1 LFARYLVP
9 ISLQEHRSRGPSFA
23 TIRTED
29 TDERSESAFVPVT
42 MEWPPLSAYGA
53 GNKRR

>member
-42 MEWPPLSAYGA
+42 MEWAATQRLW
-53 GNKRR
+53 RWE